1 VGEIAD
7 RLLGKGAGQLD
18 GFGLELLRVT
28 RPRLLRHVDP
38 FSGGF
43 ASQLSGVHQTGSSP
57 VTHSR
62 ALTMGIAKV
71 PPGEALREHRHRQ
84 AEIYL
89 VLEGTGSITIDGET
103 RPVSA
108 GSAVFI
114 PGNALHSC
122 ESTGSSDLRFSY
134 VFAAD
139 SFEEVEY
146 VFDE

>member
-1 VGEIAD
+1 MDCEPGVVEESAREWETWPDEEVAD
-7 RLLGKGAGQLD
+7 RGSVYWKTLVSGDL
-18 GFGLELLRVT
+18 T
-28 RPRLLRHVDP
+28 R
-38 FSGGF
+38 SE
-43 ASQLSGVHQTGSSP
+43 
-57 VTHSR
+57 
-62 ALTMGIAKV
+62 ALTMGIAKI
-71 PPGEALREHRHRQ
+71 PPAEALHEHRHRQ

-89 VLEGTGSITIDGET
+89 LLEGTASVTIAGKT
-103 RPVSA
+103 RPVAA

-122 ESTGSSDLRFSY
+122 QNTGTSDLRVTY

>member
-1 VGEIAD
+1 
-7 RLLGKGAGQLD
+7 
-18 GFGLELLRVT
+18 
-28 RPRLLRHVDP
+28 
-38 FSGGF
+38 
-43 ASQLSGVHQTGSSP
+43 
-57 VTHSR
+57 
-62 ALTMGIAKV
+62 MGIAKI
-71 PPGEALREHRHRQ
+71 PPAEALHEHRHRQ

-89 VLEGTGSITIDGET
+89 LLEGTALVTIAGKT
-103 RPVSA
+103 RPVAA

-122 ESTGSSDLRFSY
+122 QNTGTSDLRVAY

>member
-1 VGEIAD
+1 MDHEPVVVRESAREWETWPD
-7 RLLGKGAGQLD
+7 HEVPKQGQIYWKTL
-18 GFGLELLRVT
+18 V
-28 RPRLLRHVDP
+28 
-38 FSGGF
+38 SGD
-43 ASQLSGVHQTGSSP
+43 

-114 PGNALHSC
+114 PGNAVHSC
-122 ESTGSSDLRFSY
+122 ENRGSSDLRFSY

>member
-1 VGEIAD
+1 MDCEPGVVEESAREWETWPDEEVAD
-7 RLLGKGAGQLD
+7 RGSVYWKTLVSGDL
-18 GFGLELLRVT
+18 T
-28 RPRLLRHVDP
+28 R
-38 FSGGF
+38 SE
-43 ASQLSGVHQTGSSP
+43 
-57 VTHSR
+57 
-62 ALTMGIAKV
+62 ALIMGIAKI
-71 PPGEALREHRHRQ
+71 PPAEALHEHRHRQ

-89 VLEGTGSITIDGET
+89 LLEGTASVTIAGKT
-103 RPVSA
+103 RPVAA

-122 ESTGSSDLRFSY
+122 QNTGTSDLRVAY

>member
-1 VGEIAD
+1 MDCEPVVVEESAREWETWPDEEVAD
-7 RLLGKGAGQLD
+7 RGSVYWKTLVSGDL
-18 GFGLELLRVT
+18 T
-28 RPRLLRHVDP
+28 R
-38 FSGGF
+38 SE
-43 ASQLSGVHQTGSSP
+43 
-57 VTHSR
+57 
-62 ALTMGIAKV
+62 ALTMGIAKI
-71 PPGEALREHRHRQ
+71 PPAEALHEHRHRQ

-89 VLEGTGSITIDGET
+89 LLEGTALVTIAGKT
-103 RPVSA
+103 RPVAA

-122 ESTGSSDLRFSY
+122 QNTGTSDLRVAY

>member
-1 VGEIAD
+1 MDHEPVVVRESAREWETWPD
-7 RLLGKGAGQLD
+7 EEVPKRGQIYWKTLVSGD
-18 GFGLELLRVT
+18 VT
-28 RPRLLRHVDP
+28 R
-38 FSGGF
+38 
-43 ASQLSGVHQTGSSP
+43 
-57 VTHSR
+57 SR

-122 ESTGSSDLRFSY
+122 ENTGSSDLRFSY